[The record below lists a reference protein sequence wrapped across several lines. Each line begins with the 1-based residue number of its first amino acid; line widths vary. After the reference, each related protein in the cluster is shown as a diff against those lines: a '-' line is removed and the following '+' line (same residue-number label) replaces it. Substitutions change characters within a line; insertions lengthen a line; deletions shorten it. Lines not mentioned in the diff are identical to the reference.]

1 MEKMT
6 LLALTQNILSAMN
19 SDEVNSI
26 SDTVESAQVAEEI
39 RTTFDELY
47 TNHDL
52 GSFEGI
58 VNLDSPADPTMPN
71 SLVLP
76 DNVQFLRWVK
86 YRDFKNTSGD
96 LVFTDVEYLD
106 PEVFLHFV
114 VEKASPASFQLVKL
128 TSSSPANYPI
138 DNTSAPRF
146 FTIFDENQ
154 TLVFNS
160 FDASHESFLT
170 GSSCIAW
177 AVQYK
182 SWTHEDSFI
191 PPLPASEF
199 PRLLAEAKSA
209 CFINYK
215 EIANSNEQT
224 RARRQKVLSQRRPY
238 SVVGDKKGYAANVD
252 YSRKR

>member
-1 MEKMT
+1 M
-6 LLALTQNILSAMN
+6 TQNILSAMN

-26 SDTVESAQVAEEI
+26 TDTVESAQVAEEI
-39 RTTFDELY
+39 RTTFNEMY

-52 GSFEGI
+52 GTFEGL
-58 VNLDSPADPTMPN
+58 VNLESPADTTMPHI
-71 SLVLP
+71 LTLP
-76 DNVQFLRWVK
+76 SNVQFLRWVK
-86 YRDFKNTSGD
+86 YRDFKNTSGS
-96 LVFTDVEYLD
+96 LIFNDVEYLE
-106 PEVFLHFV
+106 PEVFLHFI
-114 VEKASPASFQLVKL
+114 VEKANPASYQMVKL
-128 TSSSPANYPI
+128 TSTSSATYPI
-138 DNTSAPRF
+138 DNANAPKY
-146 FTIFDENQ
+146 FTIFDEDQ

-160 FDASHESFLT
+160 FDASHESYLT
-170 GSSCIAW
+170 GSSCVAW